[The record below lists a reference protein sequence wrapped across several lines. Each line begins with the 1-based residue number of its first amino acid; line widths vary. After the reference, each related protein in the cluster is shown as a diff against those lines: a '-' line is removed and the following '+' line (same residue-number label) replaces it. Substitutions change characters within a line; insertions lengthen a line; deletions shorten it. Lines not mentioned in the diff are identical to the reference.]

1 MAKYERLMRRADRVS
16 DRSYKAA
23 RKGKQKRATRLNE
36 KETKLRSKARG
47 CGTTSRRR
55 GPGRT
60 KARTGCA
67 VNSSSS
73 RRRYPRTKS

>member
-23 RKGKQKRATRLNE
+23 RKGKQKKATRLND

-47 CGTTSRRR
+47 CGKTSKRR

-60 KARTGCA
+60 RRGCA
-67 VNSSSS
+67 VNPSSS
-73 RRRYPRTKS
+73 RRSYRTKG